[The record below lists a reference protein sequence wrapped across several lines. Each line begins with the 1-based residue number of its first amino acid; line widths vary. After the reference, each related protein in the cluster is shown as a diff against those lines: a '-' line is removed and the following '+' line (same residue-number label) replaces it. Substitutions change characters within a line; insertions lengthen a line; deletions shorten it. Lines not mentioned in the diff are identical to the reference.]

1 MARNHPAFS
10 PTCAVVL
17 LGALNRNS
25 GVLITMR
32 KCRLAILAIAVVL
45 QVHTGAGYLFGQN
58 SPNLQGE
65 PVTRQETLRGSVTP
79 EREWWDVL
87 HYHLQVEFLLETRRL
102 RGSNTI
108 TFKTLKP
115 GNKMQIDL
123 QPPLAI
129 TKITHGDSQLKFERE
144 GNVYWVMFEKDIPK
158 GVEDKIEIF
167 YEGVPVVSRNPP
179 WVGGITWGRDDL
191 GEPLIVTTC
200 EGIGASIWW
209 PNKDHG
215 SDEPDRGMQISV
227 TVPENL
233 VAVSN
238 GRLKKTDHD
247 VAGKKKT
254 FHWEVLNPINNYG
267 VNVNIGNYI
276 NLTDKYQ
283 GKGGVLDIEYWIL
296 PHQKEAALR
305 QFKEVPR
312 MLEAFEHW
320 FGKYPFYEDGYKLVT
335 VSYPGMEHQSSV
347 TYGNWFRNGYLQRDP
362 CACGVG
368 LKFDFIIVHES
379 AHEWF
384 GNNISMKDAADM
396 WIHEGFANYAENLF
410 VEYHFGKKDAE
421 DYVIGTRR
429 GIRNDRPI
437 IGTYGTNREGS
448 GDMYPKGGNM
458 LHTIRHLINDD
469 AKWLS
474 ILRGLNAEFWHQTV
488 TTEQI
493 ESYISKKAGIDLS
506 KVFDQYLRTTNIPL
520 LKYNLNG
527 KSVSFYY
534 ERVVKG
540 FAMPI
545 RVSLNGKEIQI
556 TPNEVKQTFEF
567 SEEIKTFE
575 VNRNFYIEAAK
586 SDL

>member
-1 MARNHPAFS
+1 M
-10 PTCAVVL
+10 
-17 LGALNRNS
+17 
-25 GVLITMR
+25 TMR
-32 KCRLAILAIAVVL
+32 KCKFAILAIAVLL
-45 QVHTGAGYLFGQN
+45 QLHTGASDLLAQTPQN
-58 SPNLQGE
+58 PQAEAIS
-65 PVTRQETLRGSVTP
+65 RQETLRGSVTP
-79 EREWWDVL
+79 EREWWDVQ

-102 RGSNTI
+102 KGSNTI
-108 TFKTLKP
+108 TFKTSKP
-115 GNKMQIDL
+115 GIKMQIDL

-144 GNVYWVMFEKDIPK
+144 GNVYWVMFEKEIPK

-209 PNKDHG
+209 PNKDYG
-215 SDEPDRGMQISV
+215 GDEPDHGMQISV

-247 VAGKKKT
+247 VPSKKKT
-254 FHWEVLNPINNYG
+254 FHWEVVNPINNYG
-267 VNVNIGNYI
+267 VNVNIGNYV
-276 NLTDKYQ
+276 NLHDKYQ
-283 GKGGVLDIEYWIL
+283 GKGGVLDIEYWVL
-296 PHQKEAALR
+296 PHQKESALR
-305 QFKEVPR
+305 QFREVPR

-335 VSYPGMEHQSSV
+335 VQYPGMEHQSSV

-368 LKFDFIIVHES
+368 FKFDFIIVHES

-429 GIRNDRPI
+429 SIRNDRPI
-437 IGTYGTNREGS
+437 IGTYGANREGS

-458 LHTIRHLINDD
+458 LHTIRNVINDD

-474 ILRGLNAEFWHQTV
+474 ILRGLSADFWHQTV

-493 ESYISKKAGIDLS
+493 ESYISNKARVDLS
-506 KVFDQYLRTTNIPL
+506 KVFDQYLRTTQIPL

-575 VNRNFYIEAAK
+575 VNRNFYIEAV
-586 SDL
+586 SSEQ